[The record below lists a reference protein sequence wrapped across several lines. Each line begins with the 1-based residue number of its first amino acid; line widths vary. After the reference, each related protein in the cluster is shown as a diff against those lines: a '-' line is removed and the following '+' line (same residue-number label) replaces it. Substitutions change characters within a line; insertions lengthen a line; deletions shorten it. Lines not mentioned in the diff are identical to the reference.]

1 MPAVKTKR
9 ISTLIETQLPEF
21 ISSEYELF
29 SKFVQKYYE
38 AQEVQGGTLDVI
50 NNIQKYA
57 DIDFYEKNI
66 LKQHDS
72 LTADISA
79 TDTTITVS
87 DAQSFPKKNGYVR
100 IGDEIIFYATRTGTE
115 LQECSRGVSG
125 NTSLGDLY
133 EASNFT
139 STDASSHNA
148 GEKVFNV
155 SNLFLYALVKN
166 FENQYLGSFPEKYL
180 KGEVD
185 KRTLIKN
192 ISKFYK
198 AKGTT
203 SSIKFIFNTIVAQDV
218 NNKPSVYKP
227 KDFTYKS
234 SNSDWINV
242 YALKCKLVSGNLTDL
257 IGQKVVQE
265 STTEYGYA
273 SATVDNVYADSNKD
287 GEGIYNIV
295 LAPET
300 VNGDF
305 AVSTKTKLTK
315 QLSGVAS
322 TGNRIDVFST
332 QGWGREG
339 SILVG
344 EETITFKEKSATQF
358 VIANRPAIGAVQHSN
373 GSSVYKPVEITGAGV
388 KLVTFGVVY
397 NFDITD
403 GQPHAAV
410 GDVVQV
416 SNPGFRTTDPKIVKV
431 GTNET
436 RWLLSNGSSP
446 SIPTYTSL
454 QSELSE
460 LPTDVTSIHE
470 DDQYYYITSSS
481 LPSHAILDGSV
492 VDQTILDQKI
502 LRLIRKR
509 PSTSTEN
516 YKTPKADTG
525 IMLNG
530 VRAYSYKDTESIRYG
545 KLEEIKVDLQ
555 GRGYNDP
562 PFVLIDQ
569 VPNKAR
575 AVLAGQVVESI
586 IVDTDDI
593 FPRTPEITITSGRR
607 AEVRAVVTGG
617 KVTSLIIDNP
627 GEYYSTPPQVRIRD
641 NAGRGRFASFT
652 SITDANGSLVG
663 FEKIDE
669 GNFYTQD
676 TVVVDIIPVG
686 EGAVG
691 LPFLKEWNFNRYE
704 KLGNNIDQNGGY
716 LFENRDP
723 VLKYGYGYIGNPKAL
738 RVALGDNLS
747 SGGTELA
754 TKVHSPI
761 IGFAYDGNPIYGA
774 FGHENPLDPSSPI
787 VRMTSGYSLKGT
799 RSGGPSTTQYSLGT
813 FVDDYQYIHRNGSL
827 DENNGRFCITPEFPQ
842 GVYAYFIT
850 IDSNQVPQF
859 PYIVGDSFYSL
870 PVDSNYNSDINQLD
884 IPKTAKR
891 FETADM
897 SRNGEGVI
905 AQIGDIVPGTVDT
918 ISVVGSS
925 DNFSVNSKIYFN
937 NQGTDGSEV
946 EANVE
951 SVKGKSVN
959 YLQSKESKVVKLTTI
974 QTAYLFEDDTLRQPS
989 SSASGTIVGTV
1000 ASSNIIVL
1008 KDVVGTFD
1016 TTGTFSAD
1024 IKTFTILLDQDSS
1037 YTEGATLLLTD
1048 GVNLPI
1054 AKGEV
1059 LEGTNRQNVV
1069 KIKAVDLGEE
1079 EGYTE
1084 ATTSNWIVDENYYLQ
1099 SDDLFNT
1106 VGSRIVT
1113 LTSLSDNLEPFE
1125 VNQSVALVETAQ
1137 AHGLGINDKV
1147 TIDINPDDTTKLKTY
1162 YIRKR
1167 LYQEATL
1174 LPPVVN
1180 STIDFTGI
1188 GRFQILNGGFDY
1200 EPGVYEDV
1208 PITGGSGTG
1217 ATATITV
1224 SAARVVSSVILTN
1237 RGSGYS
1243 KADYLGVDDESLQRL
1258 VGSDSTARLA
1268 IYVDHVGFAAGMTDL
1283 RVARSS
1289 GYAVGDLLTVGNEV
1303 VEIAAI
1309 DGFNLTVVRAR
1320 EGTKDGDHY
1329 NGKEVSLYK
1338 PTYNFAP
1345 NFQVFEGNGSGYIQ
1359 SYDRDTQKIIV
1370 AYDYATT
1377 EITANELTNSSSF
1390 FESSDPQRL
1399 VSVNFAG
1406 DLIYKFEFS
1415 EDDVTFT
1422 PNPNINIQEFYKY
1435 KFDTSHSSLTGTYF
1449 DLSPSRNYN
1458 LETLEKT
1465 ATTILPGN
1473 AGSFTDVKFGFGA
1486 RLSSNNYQTK
1496 RGTSFT
1502 NFYYFDR
1509 KNIVNAEG
1517 AYLSIVTDPLQGVKT
1532 VNYVTPTRFVYNI
1545 PSEPLWDGS
1554 GSISYT
1560 TTGQFS
1566 VGEINTA
1573 KVTNLGLN
1581 YRKVPVVEGV
1591 DPSVDFRA
1599 SATVLFD
1606 PASKVITGVDIK
1618 EKGSNYSVPKVVI
1631 TRGDGVGAT
1640 FDIVVRNG
1648 EIFSITIRNA
1658 GRGYTFAPEIAIIE
1672 GDVKLYADSETIG
1685 VPQSLKITNNGG
1697 AFHLDKTVAS
1707 TFNSNFVVSL
1717 KDFNGD
1723 FRRGETVVQRIGN
1736 VEVFRAVVTEW
1747 RFGSRLLKLKDTQG
1761 IVRENVALQ
1770 SLTKPVSGIV
1780 THVFVSTFSERIT
1793 SFYDNLG
1800 FYKSDRGRIGNANQR
1815 ITDSFFYQD
1824 YSYVVKSK
1832 TPIDQWREL
1841 IKSTTHPAG
1850 FKLFGEVDIEG
1861 TASTEMPEEMPKAS
1875 HYAIIQLWDP
1885 DKNKITVESTKQVIT
1900 QTVQT
1905 VENQRIRKAVGSAS
1919 TSEFNFN
1926 EIRTH
1931 EVKLAKP
1938 FDGINGVDAARIS
1951 GSVTRVATY
1960 NENETFEVVNI
1971 FGATETKTVP
1981 ATQSFVLYKVS
1992 VIDAKTGTGYS
2003 GTEEQFTVD
2012 LSDLENW
2019 GLAVNTSGY
2028 SGSSSQVGTAFG
2040 FPSISAILSG
2050 NGDNPTDVELPE
2062 GVGSIIYNNGSIW
2075 PLASAYGKFLY
2086 NNSDNTFFG
2095 SDRAY
2100 LFDHPT
2106 FGRCFAIKYQTSG
2119 YYDYPEV
2126 FPTGWRVGDTF
2137 RWYLNGF
2144 YNNSTQTG
2152 EPDRFGHI
2160 DFRVDAITFGA
2171 GGTGSYDGTANN
2183 VGTTTFQ
2190 LLDENNQPF
2199 TPYDAKNL
2207 IVTLDG
2213 VLQEPGVSYTVQ
2225 DDKIIFS
2232 EAPLGPSSKQTGEDF
2247 TDVTQYNRTGPN
2259 TFVGTTFYA
2268 KYVAFKDNQYNDRY
2282 FKKLKNIF
2290 QRQGRWIDAANQ
2302 VERNIDFIIEEAI
2315 GYGKATHPTLDWS
2328 TKQDDYERDI
2338 RNILEAYDHDI
2349 RFGGNVKTTNYV
2361 NIFNE
2366 SSDYLYIQ
2374 NYRTESSDIFKYVSR
2389 LAKLAIRNWDY
2400 TDINVNFLAGSR
2412 LMTISNTDNV
2422 AVGMFVSAGRAY
2434 PSGTKIVSID
2444 SETQITLSNPA
2455 LANSGGAGGA
2465 PVGNTPISGTAP
2477 ANTTFPTTTAS
2488 VAPGE
2493 TYDVP
2498 PGITVT
2504 VPTSFSASDQAT
2516 FSWSGI
2522 NNGTFYDAGNLVAKN
2537 KAYAQEV
2544 IGDFVYTNYPSLPSS
2559 DKEKC
2564 KRDLG
2569 YFIDAISYHLKFG
2582 GNQTIVEYAQL
2593 YYEKAKYPEPEKRS
2607 SVKSDTEIAATLYAW
2622 ENLRSILT
2630 QAVRNEL
2637 SADYNGVSPFNDP
2650 SILIDTEFPAC
2661 TEVVAAIDAMISVM
2675 EDILQ
2680 NGRGVVTP
2688 TSQNANKSGNWSTT
2702 PTYSNYNIILDP
2714 LLLAQECS
2722 DVISSVDSL
2731 YDNIDDILSN
2741 EVVTQ
2746 SLPDFVD
2753 GETKEFDLFWE
2764 DGSNVVLEK
2773 EENLFLTLN
2782 AVLQRPKYTENYPLF
2797 DAYFI
2802 DKEVIPNRIK
2812 FDVAPIWDQDLS
2824 AKTIGEPTAVERV
2837 LGIGVGNYRRLTID
2851 YDLADGTRTGP
2862 FLILDV
2868 EDGTVQSVE
2877 NPDSLYVFLD
2887 GVLQREGYSYTVAG
2901 PNIFFNVPIQKE
2913 VKIDMRYLYG
2923 RDVGQILNIYDY
2935 SPDTYFAEGVL
2946 TLDIGS
2952 SAAVTTF
2959 LSYTWMQDKVGLPI
2973 HAWQVKADGTYN
2985 ILGEVRN
2992 PYRTSTQL
3000 TFDIRSQNASVID
3013 GLDIVFAT
3021 LGYYDRNIVIPWSDI
3036 TGTNLTFVVDE
3047 SGRKL
3052 LRDDNALWS
3061 GTVIGKSYRNPFVY
3075 LSNGDKIRVEGED
3088 KFRKIK
3094 RLPLQATSKDGRPGE
3109 MVTNN
3114 IFGAVDVESYTG
3126 ITRGEGLSVIA
3137 EIKNGKVLEVAIQNA
3152 GSDYSDATGIAIPEF
3167 TETIDGVDVKKFG
3180 LVIDITTTDG
3190 AVTYIKIVEG
3200 GENYDIGDV
3209 IEIPGGTDGTFT
3221 INNVLDGYVSNLTWN
3236 QRSYEPLTQP
3246 TAYQYYTPPV
3256 LNFVPENGE
3265 GGGAQANVLV
3275 SKGQVISVDLIHP
3288 GEGYTKAPRVA
3299 VSRRFEILGERDIG
3313 ISLINLRVV
3322 NQIQGFGM
3330 SVISTIDTLSDAG
3343 LSNVT
3348 TAAVVL
3354 NSVVDKTLKIEV
3366 DIHPASTN
3374 PPPMVGQLQ
3383 EIRKYAETLAD
3394 DVEVI
3399 DVFHTTTV
3407 VDAKIQ
3413 DIASI
3418 NSITSVS
3425 RVITT
3430 SFENLI
3436 PNDALSNINYYETGA
3451 YLQVDLDPTDEVV
3464 YVADTAKFDPFGQ
3477 LLIGNE
3483 MVKYDRKI
3491 SDRFLNVARGTKGTT
3506 PQFWAAGTFMRQVP
3520 EIAVTFAGVVSFESE
3535 SDVKMVSATTTATPI
3550 ERVTQRQIS
3559 SPADFSITREALE
3572 VVITP
3577 PPGGVV
3583 DGYTESA
3590 YIADPVLQ
3598 RNGNAVDLVDVQGL
3612 YYVRKRNLT
3621 EIQVINDVYGVIR
3634 EFIGQY
3640 TKTNAF
3646 HRIKHFDGIF
3656 DPGFANV
3663 SGFTIEEFD
3672 LYYGA
3677 ITIRDFA
3684 ERGNSQYT
3692 LAKRK
3697 FNLVPPSI
3705 QNPVQI
3711 ATATTTIS
3719 GGSFGGGGTTITVS
3733 DTYLF
3738 PDSGYLM
3745 VRTTGVGFGLNII
3758 SYTGKTATTFTGC
3771 EVIREHE
3778 TTPGNGGFIVSGTTE
3793 IIPTTII

>member
-242 YALKCKLVSGNLTDL
+242 YALKCKLVSGNLNDL

-287 GEGIYNIV
+287 GEAIYNIV

-315 QLSGVAS
+315 QLTGVAS

-344 EETITFKEKSATQF
+344 EETITFTEKSATQF
-358 VIANRPAIGAVQHSN
+358 VIKNRPAIGATQHSN

-403 GQPHAAV
+403 GQPHSAV

-436 RWLLSNGSSP
+436 RWLLSDGSSP

-481 LPSHAILDGSV
+481 LPSHNILDGSV

-509 PSTSTEN
+509 PTTSTEN

-530 VRAYSYKDTESIRYG
+530 VRAYSYKDPESIRYG

-575 AVLAGQVVESI
+575 AVLAGQVVESV

-627 GEYYSTPPQVRIRD
+627 GEYYSTPPLVRIRD

-663 FEKIDE
+663 FEKVDE
-669 GNFYTQD
+669 GNFYNQA
-676 TVVVDIIPVG
+676 TVAVDIIAVG
-686 EGAVG
+686 QGAVG
-691 LPFLKEWNFNRYE
+691 VPFLKEWNFNRYE
-704 KLGNNIDQNGGY
+704 KLGNNIDQEGGY
-716 LFENRDP
+716 LFENYDP

-738 RVALGDNLS
+738 RVELGDNIN
-747 SGGTELA
+747 SGGSEPTN
-754 TKVHSPI
+754 KVHSPI

-787 VRMTSGYSLKGT
+787 VRMTSGYSIKGS
-799 RSGGPSTTQYSLGT
+799 RSGGPSTTQYKLGT
-813 FVDDYQYIHRNGSL
+813 FVDDYQYTHRNGSL

-870 PVDSNYNSDINQLD
+870 PVDSNYNSNINQLD

-925 DNFSVNSKIYFN
+925 DNFSVNSNIYFN

-946 EANVE
+946 EAIVE

-974 QTAYLFEDDTLRQPS
+974 QTAYLFENDTLRQPS

-1037 YTEGATLLLTD
+1037 YTEGAILLLTD

-1084 ATTSNWIVDENYYLQ
+1084 ATTSNWIVDEDYYLQ

-1137 AHGLGINDKV
+1137 AHGLGINDRV
-1147 TIDINPDDTTKLKTY
+1147 TIDINPDDATKLKTY

-1224 SAARVVSSVILTN
+1224 SAAKVVSSVVLTN

-1258 VGSDSTARLA
+1258 VGSNSTARLA
-1268 IYVDHVGFAAGMTDL
+1268 IYVDHVGFSTGMTDL

-1303 VEIAAI
+1303 VEITAI

-1329 NGKEVSLYK
+1329 NSTEVSLYK
-1338 PTYNFAP
+1338 PTYNFAS
-1345 NFQVFEGNGSGYIQ
+1345 NFQVFAGNGSGYIQ

-1370 AYDYATT
+1370 AYDYATN
-1377 EITANELTNSSSF
+1377 EVTANELTNSSSF
-1390 FESSDPQRL
+1390 FESSDPKRL

-1415 EDDVTFT
+1415 EDNVDFT
-1422 PNPNINIQEFYKY
+1422 PNPNINVQEFYKY

-1496 RGTSFT
+1496 TGTSFT

-1509 KNIVNAEG
+1509 KNVVNAEG
-1517 AYLSIVTDPLQGVKT
+1517 AYLSIVTDPLQGVKV
-1532 VNYVTPTRFVYNI
+1532 VNYVTPTRFVYDI

-1599 SATVLFD
+1599 SATVLYD

-1618 EKGSNYSVPKVVI
+1618 EKGSNYSAPKVVI

-1648 EIFSITIRNA
+1648 EIFSITIKNP

-1723 FRRGETVVQRIGN
+1723 FRRGETVVQRIGS
-1736 VEVFRAVVTEW
+1736 VEVFRAVVVEW

-1861 TASTEMPEEMPKAS
+1861 TASTEMPVEMPKAS
-1875 HYAIIQLWDP
+1875 HYAVIQLWDP
-1885 DKNKITVESTKQVIT
+1885 NKNKITVESTKQVIT

-1926 EIRTH
+1926 EVRTH

-1938 FDGINGVDAARIS
+1938 FDGINGVDAGRIAGSVARIEEYDD
-1951 GSVTRVATY
+1951 TQ
-1960 NENETFEVVNI
+1960 TFDTINSLGQVEAKSLPS
-1971 FGATETKTVP
+1971 GATL
-1981 ATQSFVLYKVS
+1981 VLYQVT
-1992 VIDAKTGTGYS
+1992 VIEAKTGTGYT

-2012 LSDLENW
+2012 LTDLENW
-2019 GLAVNTSGY
+2019 DLAVNTSGY
-2028 SGSSSQVGTAFG
+2028 QPGAVGS
-2040 FPSISAILSG
+2040 PLNYRSIRAILSG
-2050 NGDNPTDVELPE
+2050 NGLNTSGEDLPE
-2062 GVGSIIYNNGSIW
+2062 GVGNIIYNNGSIW
-2075 PLASAYGKFLY
+2075 PLNSAYGEFLY

-2095 SDRAY
+2095 SDYAL

-2106 FGRCFAIKYQTSG
+2106 LGRCFGILYNNDG

-2126 FPTGWRVGDTF
+2126 FPRGWKVGDTF
-2137 RWYLNGF
+2137 RMYVNGSYTSSNF
-2144 YNNSTQTG
+2144 EAG
-2152 EPDRFGHI
+2152 LDRFGHI
-2160 DFRVDAITFGA
+2160 DFKVDSIKLES
-2171 GGTGSYDGTANN
+2171 GGTGTYSGEANTIGTKE
-2183 VGTTTFQ
+2183 FQ

-2232 EAPLGPSSKQTGEDF
+2232 QAPLGPSAKQTGDDF
-2247 TDVTQYNRTGPN
+2247 DDVTRYNRTGPDSYI
-2259 TFVGTTFYA
+2259 GTTFYA

-2290 QRQGRWIDAANQ
+2290 QRDGRWIDAANQ
-2302 VERNIDFIIEEAI
+2302 IERNTDFIIEEAI

-2338 RNILEAYDHDI
+2338 RNILAAYDHDI

-2366 SSDYLYIQ
+2366 NSDYLYIQ

-2400 TDINVNFLAGSR
+2400 TDINVTFLAGSR

-2422 AVGMFVSAGRAY
+2422 AVGMFVSAGRSY

-2455 LANSGGAGGA
+2455 LSNAGGAGGA
-2465 PVGNTPISGTAP
+2465 PVGNTPLSGTASE
-2477 ANTTFPTTTAS
+2477 NTTVPTSTAS

-2498 PGITVT
+2498 PGITVN
-2504 VPTSFSASDQAT
+2504 VPPTASGSDQAT

-2522 NNGTFYDAGNLVAKN
+2522 NNGTFYDAGNLVEANIPYLSEYLTEYAFYYYLNGGWATIDQKPQY
-2537 KAYAQEV
+2537 KKDITAFLEAYA
-2544 IGDFVYTNYPSLPSS
+2544 
-2559 DKEKC
+2559 
-2564 KRDLG
+2564 
-2569 YFIDAISYHLKFG
+2569 YHLKFG
-2582 GNQTIVEYAQL
+2582 GNYKIVELAQL
-2593 YYEKAKYPEPEKRS
+2593 FWEKAKYPESEKRIS
-2607 SVKSDTEIAATLYAW
+2607 PWTENSDSLELMLDIFTGIRT
-2622 ENLRSILT
+2622 NLT
-2630 QAVRNEL
+2630 DAVRNQL
-2637 SADYNGVSPFNDP
+2637 VDDINGIASVTDP
-2650 SILIDTEFPAC
+2650 NILIDTEFPAC
-2661 TEVVAAIDAMISVM
+2661 AEVVSAIEAMTEIAQ
-2675 EDILQ
+2675 DIIE

-2688 TSQNANKSGNWSTT
+2688 TKQNANKPGNWSTT

-2714 LLLAQECS
+2714 LLLAQECN

-2731 YDNIDDILSN
+2731 YDNVNDILSN
-2741 EVVTQ
+2741 EMVTQ
-2746 SLPDFVD
+2746 SLPDFID
-2753 GETKEFDLFWE
+2753 GETTEFDLFWE

-2812 FDVAPIWDQDLS
+2812 FDVAPIWDQDFS
-2824 AKTIGEPTAVERV
+2824 AKSIGEPTAVEKV
-2837 LGIGVGNYRRLTID
+2837 IGIGVGNYRRLTID
-2851 YDLADGTRTGP
+2851 YDLVDGTRTGP

-2877 NPDSLYVFLD
+2877 NPESLYVFLD
-2887 GVLQREGYSYTVAG
+2887 GVLQQEGELNSYTISG
-2901 PNIFFNVPIQKE
+2901 PNIYFNVPIQKE
-2913 VKIDMRYLYG
+2913 MKIDMRYLYG

-2946 TLDIGS
+2946 TLDIGA
-2952 SAAVTTF
+2952 SAAVDTF
-2959 LSYTWMQDKVGLPI
+2959 LGYTWMQDKVGLPI
-2973 HAWQVKADGTYN
+2973 HAWQVKPDGTYN

-3021 LGYYDRNIVIPWSDI
+3021 LGYYDRNIIIPWSDI

-3126 ITRGEGLSVIA
+3126 ITRGEGLSV
-3137 EIKNGKVLEVAIQNA
+3137 VAIMEKDQ
-3152 GSDYSDATGIAIPEF
+3152 
-3167 TETIDGVDVKKFG
+3167 DG
-3180 LVIDITTTDG
+3180 
-3190 AVTYIKIVEG
+3190 
-3200 GENYDIGDV
+3200 
-3209 IEIPGGTDGTFT
+3209 
-3221 INNVLDGYVSNLTWN
+3221 NLTGRIEKLEWN

-3288 GEGYTKAPRVA
+3288 GAGYTRAPKVA

-3330 SVISTIDTLSDAG
+3330 NVISTITELSDAG
-3343 LSNVT
+3343 LSNVS

-3366 DIHPASTN
+3366 DIHPASTT
-3374 PPPMVGQLQ
+3374 PPPMSGQLQ

-3394 DVEVI
+3394 DIEVI

-3491 SDRFLNVARGTKGTT
+3491 SDRFLNVDRGIKGTT

-3520 EIAVTFAGVVSFESE
+3520 EIAVTFAGVVSLESE
-3535 SDVKMVSATTTATPI
+3535 SDVKMVVSTTTATSI

-3590 YIADPVLQ
+3590 YLSDPVLQ
-3598 RNGNAVDLVDVQGL
+3598 RNGNEVDLVDVQGL
-3612 YYVRKRNLT
+3612 YYVRKRNLI

-3705 QNPVQI
+3705 QNPVQM

-3719 GGSFGGGGTTITVS
+3719 GGSFGGSGTTITVS

-3745 VRTTGVGFGLNII
+3745 VRTSGVGFGLNII

-3778 TTPGNGGFIVSGTTE
+3778 TTPGNGGFIVSGSTE
-3793 IIPTTII
+3793 IIPTTIV